1 MNLRKIALKSA
12 MILPETPFNSEQEI
26 FITGIRSS
34 GLNTIVIIGLMV
46 SFLLFALAK
55 WSRND
60 IFHFLKNI
68 SFNRKSTSV
77 VLKDYTKTKRLS
89 DFLLLINFWLLCVLG
104 SILLLNN
111 PTWKSVLPHFPE
123 WLLYTWPVLAH
134 LWQKVF
140 LYFVS
145 LLSGNQAVYT
155 ENNVNLL
162 LFPQIAGIVLFP
174 ILLVWLLNS
183 QLNSTFSFLYFIVL
197 FSLFIYIIL
206 KGIINSL
213 KQSIP
218 YFYIILYI
226 CTLEILP
233 LIFVASWIVG

>member
-1 MNLRKIALKSA
+1 
-12 MILPETPFNSEQEI
+12 MILPETPFNSDQEI
-26 FITGIRSS
+26 FIAELRSS
-34 GLNTIVIIGLMV
+34 GLNTFVAVGLVI
-46 SFLLFALAK
+46 SFLFFALAK

-60 IFHFLKNI
+60 IFQFLKNI
-68 SFNRKSTSV
+68 SFNRNSILI

-104 SILLLNN
+104 SILLLSS
-111 PTWKSVLPHFPE
+111 PTWKSVLPYFPI
-123 WLLYTWPVLAH
+123 WLLYTWPVLVY

-145 LLSGNQAVYT
+145 LMSGNQSVYT
-155 ENNVNLL
+155 DNNVNLL
-162 LFPQIAGIVLFP
+162 IFPQITSIVLFP
-174 ILLVWLLNS
+174 LLLVWLLNS

-197 FSLFIYIIL
+197 FSLFVYIIL

-233 LIFVASWIVG
+233 LIFVTRWIVG